1 MTPPT
6 LLILAGGMASRYAG
20 LKLDES
26 VGPNNETIM
35 DYSIYDARRAGFG
48 KIVFVI
54 RREHD
59 ERFRKEVG
67 ARLVRHVPIEFV
79 HQELTALPPGYHV
92 PRDRTRPWGTT
103 HAILAAAHAIHEP
116 FAVINVDDL
125 YGAESY
131 RALFRYLQSGARDYA
146 MVGFVLRNTL
156 SEFGTATRGIC
167 HTSTDGHLEGIEELE
182 KVERVGGHAVSIDAN
197 GQERRLTGDEIVS
210 MNMWGFTPQIF
221 SQLNDQFALF
231 MKERSEDLT
240 AECSIPNTVSDLIR
254 SGQARVK
261 VLHCSDPWIGITY
274 REDQSRAIAS
284 IHRLIESGY
293 YPMKLW

>member
-6 LLILAGGMASRYAG
+6 LLILAAGMASRYAG
-20 LKLDES
+20 LKLDDS

-54 RREHD
+54 RPELE
-59 ERFRKEVG
+59 ERFRKEV
-67 ARLVRHVPIEFV
+67 ATRLVRHVPIEFV
-79 HQELTALPPGYHV
+79 HQHLTKLPPGYLV
-92 PRDRTRPWGTT
+92 PRDRTKPWGTT
-103 HAILAAAHAIHEP
+103 QAILAAAHVIHEP

-131 RALFRYLQSGARDYA
+131 RSLFHYLQSGPADYA
-146 MVGFVLRNTL
+146 IMGFVLRNTL
-156 SEFGTATRGIC
+156 FEFGTAARGIC
-167 HTSTDGHLEGIEELE
+167 HVSSNGYLEGIEELE
-182 KVERVGGHAVSIDAN
+182 NVERVGGHAVSIGEK
-197 GQERRLTGDEIVS
+197 GQETRLTGDEITS

-221 SQLNDQFALF
+221 DQLNDEF
-231 MKERSEDLT
+231 ERFLKKNGEDLN
-240 AECSIPNTVSDLIR
+240 AECSIPNTMTDLIR
-254 SGQARVK
+254 SGKAHVK
-261 VLHCSDPWIGITY
+261 VLQCSDPWIGITY
-274 REDQSRAIAS
+274 RDDQSRAIAG